1 MATEAEM
8 RLHRC
13 CFTGHRPFKLNMPE
27 RKIEKALEKEI
38 KQAIDDGFTTFITG
52 MAPGVDIIAA
62 EIVLRLQKKHDI
74 KLICASPFEGF
85 ERTWKDEW
93 QPRYKKVLEQGDLVK
108 YVCDHY
114 YNGCFQ
120 TRNVW
125 MVDHSAR
132 VIAAWN
138 GEPSGTK
145 NTIDY
150 ANKVGIEVRNVI
162 ETE

>member
-27 RKIEKALEKEI
+27 RKVEKALEKEI

-62 EIVLRLQKKHDI
+62 EIVLRLRKKHDI

-85 ERTWKDEW
+85 ERSWKDEW
-93 QPRYKKVLEQGDLVK
+93 KPR
-108 YVCDHY
+108 
-114 YNGCFQ
+114 
-120 TRNVW
+120 
-125 MVDHSAR
+125 
-132 VIAAWN
+132 
-138 GEPSGTK
+138 
-145 NTIDY
+145 
-150 ANKVGIEVRNVI
+150 
-162 ETE
+162 